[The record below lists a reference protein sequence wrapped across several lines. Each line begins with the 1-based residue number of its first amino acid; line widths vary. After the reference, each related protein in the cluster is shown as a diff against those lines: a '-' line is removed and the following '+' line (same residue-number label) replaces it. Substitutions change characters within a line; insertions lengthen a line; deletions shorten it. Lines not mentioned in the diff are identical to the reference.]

1 MDETEVPHSS
11 IINLASPNTEDE
23 TITINLR
30 HILNNLK
37 QEPVEEEPSQVIA
50 EGTVFLT
57 PEWDFDQPNQTGYG
71 NFNMPANT
79 SQPLAKNPHLI
90 ENLIAIQPEEVPPL
104 QQQPAVV
111 FRPVNDPPVN
121 VVETTIPEA
130 ETLPTR
136 SHAVSFFEQRAG
148 EIYAREFGQQDNALA
163 SQANTKK
170 YSWRDA
176 AGMSVILVN
185 NSNNSMF
192 LLLITCLSVF

>member
-1 MDETEVPHSS
+1 MSHNGL
-11 IINLASPNTEDE
+11 INLASPNTEDE
-23 TITINLR
+23 TIIINLR

-37 QEPVEEEPSQVIA
+37 QEPVEEEPNQVIA

-57 PEWDFDQPNQTGYG
+57 PEWDFDQSNPTGYG
-71 NFNMPANT
+71 NFNMPVTVAST

-111 FRPVNDPPVN
+111 FRPMSNPPVN
-121 VVETTIPEA
+121 VVEKAIPET
-130 ETLPTR
+130 ESLPTR
-136 SHAVSFFEQRAG
+136 THAVSFFEQRVG
-148 EIYAREFGQQDNALA
+148 EIYAKEFGQQDSALA

-176 AGMSVILVN
+176 AGM
-185 NSNNSMF
+185 
-192 LLLITCLSVF
+192 LLLI